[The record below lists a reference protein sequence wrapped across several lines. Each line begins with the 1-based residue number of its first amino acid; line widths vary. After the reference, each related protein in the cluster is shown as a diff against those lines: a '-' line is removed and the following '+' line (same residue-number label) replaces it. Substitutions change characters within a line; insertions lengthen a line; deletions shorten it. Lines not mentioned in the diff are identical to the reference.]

1 MVCLPLVFTASLH
14 GHALGFSQTGP
25 RCHHDADNPTS
36 RLEWNLKPSR
46 SNCRLPASNATLDC
60 NACQLLNL
68 RDMLK
73 TGQPQQACKGSTS
86 STRSVSSFEIRNLD
100 HTTEGEEPTR
110 TLCLGSAPHTGLAFE
125 TQRALHGSL
134 CLRQGLGTSATTA
147 KQVKRISEA
156 MKIAICH
163 I

>member
-36 RLEWNLKPSR
+36 RLEWNLKRSR

-73 TGQPQQACKGSTS
+73 
-86 STRSVSSFEIRNLD
+86 
-100 HTTEGEEPTR
+100 
-110 TLCLGSAPHTGLAFE
+110 LGSLNRPAKVPPRPHGRYPLSRSGTLIIQ
-125 TQRALHGSL
+125 QRARNRPGLCVWVPHPTLGSPL
-134 CLRQGLGTSATTA
+134 KLSGPSMAPCVCAKAWALRLPLPS
-147 KQVKRISEA
+147 K
-156 MKIAICH
+156 
-163 I
+163 